1 VSIPLSWIKIYTN
14 ILTNFK
20 INNNNFA
27 YNLLAEI
34 LKISFRPYRAFNWGK
49 FIFLFYTIMQ
59 PNEQENIYTDDV
71 DYANTSY
78 NSVWGTEDKATADLL
93 EKTHVAGKWLNL
105 CAGDGRFNNQLLEK
119 ADELIAVDIDENAL
133 QKIVRITPE
142 TLRKKLI
149 VQTANVVKPFP
160 FVNDEF
166 DGIFCVGT
174 LHLFPKLIFKCILDE
189 MGRVLKSGGRIII
202 DFATDIKRIYPDGSL
217 WIVETEPNYTLE
229 EALIFLKEMFKD
241 YEVSITTD
249 KVEPE
254 KVSLNDKEYVFT
266 SKFILLDAIKK

>member
-1 VSIPLSWIKIYTN
+1 
-14 ILTNFK
+14 
-20 INNNNFA
+20 
-27 YNLLAEI
+27 
-34 LKISFRPYRAFNWGK
+34 
-49 FIFLFYTIMQ
+49 MQ

-71 DYANTSY
+71 DYANTPD

-119 ADELIAVDIDENAL
+119 ADEIIAVDIDENAL
-133 QKIVRITPE
+133 QKIVRITPD

-149 VQTANVVKPFP
+149 VKTANIAKPFP
-160 FVNDEF
+160 FANDVF

-174 LHLFPKLIFKCILDE
+174 LHLFPKLIFKSILDE

-202 DFATDIKRIYPDGSL
+202 DFATDIKRTYPDGSL

-254 KVSLNDKEYVFT
+254 KVRLNDKEYIFT
-266 SKFILLDAIKK
+266 SNFILLNAVKK